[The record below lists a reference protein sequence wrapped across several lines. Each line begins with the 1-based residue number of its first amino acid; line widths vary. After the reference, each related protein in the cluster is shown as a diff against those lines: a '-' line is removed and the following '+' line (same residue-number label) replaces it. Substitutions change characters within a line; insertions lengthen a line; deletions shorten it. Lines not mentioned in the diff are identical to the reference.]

1 MNIIFKN
8 IEIEGFM
15 SIGHIYLDLDN
26 NYYTLIKGVNYFDV
40 NANSNGSGKSSI
52 WEALIWCLTGSTIRG
67 SKNIE
72 NQNLDTGTQVTLNFL
87 LDGKEFK
94 VKRSKNHD
102 RYKTNLSII
111 IDEEDISGKGLRD
124 SEEILKNS
132 LGELTP
138 NLLSNVIIL
147 GQGLPDKFTNNSPS
161 RRKEILESLSN
172 SDFMLQDIK
181 LRIQERYKFLNNQ
194 LRKKEDELIS
204 QKSKKEILETQIKKE
219 EEYLIE
225 LGEEEQHYE
234 TLKNLQEKYKDINEN
249 LTQKSLLI
257 ENCNNQLSDKK
268 TCYYKL
274 KSDKIEQINKIEE
287 TYEEQI
293 IDLKTKQLNY
303 DTLISQLKNEIQKL
317 ENITEIC
324 PTCGQKLPNVFKPD
338 TSDKEQELKNLISEN
353 SDCKINL
360 NKILEIKNQNI
371 EEINN
376 NYEASFKNLEIE
388 INNLENFYNDLI
400 FEVNQFNKE
409 LYDINLNITQE
420 EHCISILNNEKE
432 IRMSKIKEYKEDIKN
447 CSISTEEITK
457 TINNLSEHIK
467 VNQKFDNAIKRDF
480 RGVLLSSVIEFINE
494 SGKNY
499 GSIVFNNDLFNFQLD
514 GNNISVSYNEKDYE
528 MLSGGER
535 QKVDLIVQLSIRDM
549 LCKMTGFSCNIL
561 VLDEVFDNLD
571 VNGCD
576 KIIELIS
583 TKLQEVNSIYIISH
597 HADELEI
604 PVDNYITV
612 IKNKEGISELEN
624 AL

>member
-67 SKNIE
+67 SKNVE
-72 NQNLDTGTQVTLNFL
+72 NQNLDIGTQVTLNFL

-94 VKRSKNHD
+94 VRRSKNHD

-111 IDEEDISGKGLRD
+111 IDEEDISGKGLRE

-225 LGEEEQHYE
+225 LGEKEQHCE
-234 TLKNLQEKYKDINEN
+234 ILKNLQEKYKNINEN

-257 ENCNNQLSDKK
+257 ENYNNQLSDKK
-268 TCYYKL
+268 TYYYKL

-338 TSDKEQELKNLISEN
+338 TSDKEQKLKDLISEN

-360 NKILEIKNQNI
+360 NKILEIKNQKI

-376 NYEASFKNLEIE
+376 NYEVSFKNLETE
-388 INNLENFYNDLI
+388 INDLENLCKDLV
-400 FEVNQFNKE
+400 FKVNQFNKE

-420 EHCISILNNEKE
+420 EHYISILTNEKE
-432 IRMSKIKEYKEDIKN
+432 IRTSKIKEYKEDVKN
-447 CSISTEEITK
+447 CSTNIEQISK

-467 VNQKFDNAIKRDF
+467 INQKFDTAIKRDF
-480 RGVLLSSVIEFINE
+480 RGILLSSVIEFINE
-494 SGKNY
+494 NGKNY
-499 GSIVFNNDLFNFQLD
+499 SLIVFNNDLFNFQLD
-514 GNNISVSYNEKDYE
+514 GNNISISYNGKDYE

-549 LCKMTGFSCNIL
+549 LCKMVGFSCNIL
-561 VLDEVFDNLD
+561 VLDEVFDFID
-571 VNGCD
+571 YDGCD

-604 PVDNYITV
+604 PVDNYITI

>member
-67 SKNIE
+67 SKNVE
-72 NQNLDTGTQVTLNFL
+72 NQNLDIGTQVTLNFL
-87 LDGKEFK
+87 LNGKEFK
-94 VKRSKNHD
+94 IRRSKNHD
-102 RYKTNLSII
+102 KYKTNLSII
-111 IDEEDISGKGLRD
+111 IEGEDVSGKGLRD

-132 LGELTP
+132 LGELTS

-225 LGEEEQHYE
+225 LGEKEQHCE
-234 TLKNLQEKYKDINEN
+234 ILKNLQEKYKEINEN

-268 TCYYKL
+268 TSYYKL

-317 ENITEIC
+317 ESITEIC

-338 TSDKEQELKNLISEN
+338 ISDKEQELKNLISEN

-376 NYEASFKNLEIE
+376 NYETSFKNLEIE
-388 INNLENFYNDLI
+388 INNLENFYNDLT

-409 LYDINLNITQE
+409 LYDINLNIAQE
-420 EHCISILNNEKE
+420 EHYISILNNEKE
-432 IRMSKIKEYKEDIKN
+432 IRISKIKEYKEDVKN
-447 CSISTEEITK
+447 CSTNIEEINK
-457 TINNLSEHIK
+457 TINNLSEHVKI
-467 VNQKFDNAIKRDF
+467 NQKFDTAIKRDF
-480 RGVLLSSVIEFINE
+480 RGILLSSVIEFINE

-499 GSIVFNNDLFNFQLD
+499 SLTVFNNDLFNFQLD
-514 GNNISVSYNEKDYE
+514 GNNISISYNGKDYE

-549 LCKMTGFSCNIL
+549 LCKMVGFSCNIL
-561 VLDEVFDNLD
+561 ILDEVFDNLD
-571 VNGCD
+571 VTGCD

-604 PVDNYITV
+604 PVDNYITI

>member
-67 SKNIE
+67 SKNVE
-72 NQNLDTGTQVTLNFL
+72 NQNLDIGTQVTLNFL

-94 VKRSKNHD
+94 VRRSKNHD

-111 IDEEDISGKGLRD
+111 IEGEDVSGKGLRD

-132 LGELTP
+132 LGELTS

-225 LGEEEQHYE
+225 LGEKEQHCE
-234 TLKNLQEKYKDINEN
+234 ILKNLQEKYKNINEN
-249 LTQKSLLI
+249 LTQKSTLI
-257 ENCNNQLSDKK
+257 EDYNNQLSDKK

-338 TSDKEQELKNLISEN
+338 TSDKEQKLKDLISEN

-360 NKILEIKNQNI
+360 NKILEIKNQKI

-388 INNLENFYNDLI
+388 INDLENLCKDLV

-420 EHCISILNNEKE
+420 EHYISILTNEKE
-432 IRMSKIKEYKEDIKN
+432 IRISKIKEYKEDVKN
-447 CSISTEEITK
+447 CSTNIEEINK

-467 VNQKFDNAIKRDF
+467 INQKFDTAIKRDF
-480 RGVLLSSVIEFINE
+480 RGILLSSVIEFINE

-499 GSIVFNNDLFNFQLD
+499 SLIVFNNDLFNFQLD
-514 GNNISVSYNEKDYE
+514 GNNISISYNGKDYE

-549 LCKMTGFSCNIL
+549 LCKMVGFSCNIL
-561 VLDEVFDNLD
+561 ILDEVFDNLD
-571 VNGCD
+571 VTGCD

-604 PVDNYITV
+604 PVDNYITI